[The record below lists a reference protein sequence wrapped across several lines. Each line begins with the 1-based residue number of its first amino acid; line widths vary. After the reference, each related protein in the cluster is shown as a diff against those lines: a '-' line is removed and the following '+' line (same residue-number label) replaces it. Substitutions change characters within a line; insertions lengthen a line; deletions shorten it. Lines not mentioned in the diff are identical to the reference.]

1 METTE
6 KIVEA
11 YCRYVKNWFTLP
23 NIKCE
28 GQFEIDLL
36 AIDITSPEEIRRFH
50 IESSISISTGFS
62 KLTAKPFSLERL
74 RQRGHQAEQ
83 RHTIDFFIERKFNA
97 PKILSSLGT
106 YGFKPGNYSKV
117 IVSWDWTP
125 DADKQAAAEGILLWS
140 CRDIL
145 KEIAE
150 ISSSGRTYFTDDTL
164 RTLQLFQKA
173 THNRL
178 GKDDGDV

>member
-36 AIDITSPEEIRRFH
+36 AIDITSPENITRFH

-74 RQRGHQAEQ
+74 RVRSHQAEQ
-83 RHTIDFFIERKFNA
+83 RHTIDFFVERKFDA
-97 PKILSSLGT
+97 PEILAKLGT
-106 YGFKPGNYSKV
+106 YGFKPGNYRKV
-117 IVSWDWTP
+117 IVSWD
-125 DADKQAAAEGILLWS
+125 
-140 CRDIL
+140 
-145 KEIAE
+145 
-150 ISSSGRTYFTDDTL
+150 
-164 RTLQLFQKA
+164 
-173 THNRL
+173 
-178 GKDDGDV
+178 

>member
-36 AIDITSPEEIRRFH
+36 AIDITSPENITRFH
-50 IESSISISTGFS
+50 TEFSISISTGFS
-62 KLTAKPFSLERL
+62 KLTAKPFSLKHL
-74 RQRGHQAEQ
+74 RVRGHQAEQ
-83 RHTIDFFIERKFNA
+83 RHTIDFFVERKFDA
-97 PKILSSLGT
+97 PEILAKLGT
-106 YGFKPGNYSKV
+106 YGLVPGNYSKV

-125 DADKQAAAEGILLWS
+125 EADKRAAIEGIMLWS
-140 CRDIL
+140 C
-145 KEIAE
+145 
-150 ISSSGRTYFTDDTL
+150 STTY
-164 RTLQLFQKA
+164 
-173 THNRL
+173 
-178 GKDDGDV
+178 

>member
-36 AIDITSPEEIRRFH
+36 AIDVTNLEDTKRYH

-62 KLTAKPFSLERL
+62 KLTAKPFSLELL
-74 RQRGHQAEQ
+74 RQRSHQAEQ
-83 RHTIDFFIERKFNA
+83 RHTIDFFIRRKFDA
-97 PKILSSLGT
+97 PEILATLVT
-106 YGFKPGNYSKV
+106 FGFKPGNYQKV
-117 IVSWDWTP
+117 IVSWDYTP
-125 DADKQAAAEGILLWS
+125 EAKTRADNKGILLW
-140 CRDIL
+140 DFHDLL

-150 ISSSGRTYFTDDTL
+150 ISSNGRTYFTDDTL

-173 THNRL
+173 THDRVSKNS
-178 GKDDGDV
+178 DA